1 MRMFAIPTPTVN
13 APRANRVA
21 MALALAGPAVVV
33 VLCGGLAGWLPAA
46 EPDADQKTNASA
58 SRPPEAVTVENF
70 PRAESHRYFAA
81 VVKKGELG
89 RFEHNRAPTPIDQQ
103 TVIRMNR
110 DTLYSG
116 AVFDLN
122 AGPVT
127 ITLPDPG
134 KRFMSLQVIDE
145 DHYTP
150 AVVYGPGIF
159 TYSRRQVGT
168 RYAMMVVRTLFDP
181 TNPNDLAEVHKLQD
195 AVRTEHTGR
204 GTFEIPNWDPVSQKK
219 VRDAL
224 LVLGTTLPASH
235 RMFGARHDVDPVAHL
250 IGSALG
256 WGGNPAKDAIY
267 HHVTPPQNDGKTV
280 YRLNL
285 NKVPVDA
292 FWSLSIYNAQGYF
305 EPNPEDAY
313 SVNNLTARPNPD
325 GSITVQ
331 LGGRK
336 GTSPTSNWLPTMPGW
351 NYNLRLYRPR
361 KEVLDGTWKFPE
373 AEIVP

>member
-1 MRMFAIPTPTVN
+1 MRMLAIPTPTVN
-13 APRANRVA
+13 APRAHRA
-21 MALALAGPAVVV
+21 AIALALAGPAVVGIP
-33 VLCGGLAGWLPAA
+33 CGGMAGLL
-46 EPDADQKTNASA
+46 
-58 SRPPEAVTVENF
+58 
-70 PRAESHRYFAA
+70 PRAESYRYFAA

-89 RFEHNRAPTPIDQQ
+89 RFKHNREPTPIDQQ

-116 AVFDLN
+116 AVFDLD
-122 AGPVT
+122 AGAVT

-145 DHYTP
+145 DHFTP

-159 TYSRRQVGT
+159 TYSRTQVGT

-195 AVRTEHTGR
+195 AVRTEQNAR
-204 GTFEIPNWDPVSQKK
+204 GTFEIPTWDPVSQKK

-267 HHVTPPQNDGKTV
+267 HHVTPQQNDGKTV

-292 FWSLSIYNAQGYF
+292 FWSLSIYNAEGYF
-305 EPNPEDAY
+305 EPNPENAY
-313 SVNNLTARPNPD
+313 SVNNLTAHPNPD

-336 GTSPTSNWLPTMPGW
+336 GIAPNWLPTMPGW